1 MIGRISREICN
12 ADSVDPE
19 TVQRL
24 EGSIM
29 DYASGGHNEGLED
42 VSDDGDEPTKS

>member
-1 MIGRISREICN
+1 MIGRIGRKAWST
-12 ADSVDPE
+12 DSVNTE

-29 DYASGGHNEGLED
+29 DYALSAKGG
-42 VSDDGDEPTKS
+42 TR